1 MRPLQ
6 CTYRRPASIVLAL
19 LHLCMGGRGVSRGA
33 REGGEG
39 AWEAG
44 RGRREHRRRKGKWE
58 VGGDRGGMEGRT
70 EEGRLE
76 GQREG
81 ERKEGRMEGE
91 RESKLDTR
99 NTLG

>member
-19 LHLCMGGRGVSRGA
+19 LHLCMGGRGASRGGRGASGGA

-44 RGRREHRRRKGKWE
+44 KGRREHRRRKGKWE

-70 EEGRLE
+70 EERKME
-76 GQREG
+76 GQR
-81 ERKEGRMEGE
+81 
-91 RESKLDTR
+91 
-99 NTLG
+99 